1 MAIKVRG
8 GRTLT
13 LATVGALAASL
24 LAVGGVATASSA
36 ASEVYA
42 CVHKKTR
49 YVRIVNP
56 TTPCRKTEER
66 IVIGGSTTQ
75 LNGGTS
81 GPKGD
86 QGPQGKQGLKGD
98 TGAQG
103 PQGPK
108 GDTGPVGPQG
118 KQGLPGKDGQ
128 DGKQGLPGKDGK
140 DGLPGKDGQDG
151 KQGLPGKDGKD
162 GLPGKNGQDG
172 KNGLP
177 GKDGERGPAGPQG
190 PQGPKG
196 EPGKDGAGA
205 TYATYTNDASINGL
219 GSVTASCDKGGTPTG
234 GGFSFGTLKNAEV
247 MGSYPGASGWTV
259 TVAKDDNGGGN
270 NLTADTQSTQ
280 SHGGGNN
287 GTSVSGKVFV
297 VCIKKV

>member
-1 MAIKVRG
+1 MAINVRG

-86 QGPQGKQGLKGD
+86 QGPQGKQG
-98 TGAQG
+98 
-103 PQGPK
+103 PQGE
-108 GDTGPVGPQG
+108 TGPVGPQG
-118 KQGLPGKDGQ
+118 KP
-128 DGKQGLPGKDGK
+128 
-140 DGLPGKDGQDG
+140 
-151 KQGLPGKDGKD
+151 GLPGKDGKD

-172 KNGLP
+172 KDGERGPAGPQGPKGDDGKQGLP
-177 GKDGERGPAGPQG
+177 GKNGQDGKDGKDGERGPAGPQG

-205 TYATYTNDASINGL
+205 AYTTYTNSVSITGL
-219 GSVTASCDKGGTPTG
+219 GSETATCNNGGTPTG

-247 MGSYPGASGWTV
+247 LGSYPGAGGWTV

-270 NLTADTQSTQ
+270 NLTADTQTTQSTQ
-280 SHGGGNN
+280 SHGGGN
-287 GTSVSGKVFV
+287 GTSVSGKVYV
-297 VCIKKV
+297 ICIKKV

>member
-1 MAIKVRG
+1 MAINVRG

-66 IVIGGSTTQ
+66 VVIGGSTTQ

-86 QGPQGKQGLKGD
+86 QGPQGKQG
-98 TGAQG
+98 
-103 PQGPK
+103 PQGE
-108 GDTGPVGPQG
+108 TGPVGPQG
-118 KQGLPGKDGQ
+118 KP
-128 DGKQGLPGKDGK
+128 
-140 DGLPGKDGQDG
+140 
-151 KQGLPGKDGKD
+151 
-162 GLPGKNGQDG
+162 
-172 KNGLP
+172 GLP

-190 PQGPKG
+190 PKGDDGKDGLPGKNGQDGQDGKQGLPGKDGERGPEGPKGDTGPQGPQGPKG
-196 EPGKDGAGA
+196 EPGTGGGVTGATVVSANFSHNKSASASCPAGKIATGGGYSAGA
-205 TYATYTNDASINGL
+205 NGKTT
-219 GSVTASCDKGGTPTG
+219 GSYPTVEGGTP
-234 GGFSFGTLKNAEV
+234 K
-247 MGSYPGASGWTV
+247 GWTV
-259 TVAKDDNGGGN
+259 TFDSNA
-270 NLTADTQSTQ
+270 
-280 SHGGGNN
+280 
-287 GTSVSGKVFV
+287 SGIVYV
-297 VCIKKV
+297 ICV

>member
-1 MAIKVRG
+1 MGIKVRG

-66 IVIGGSTTQ
+66 VVIGGSTTQ

-86 QGPQGKQGLKGD
+86 TGAPGKP
-98 TGAQG
+98 GAQG

-108 GDTGPVGPQG
+108 GDTGAVGPQG
-118 KQGLPGKDGQ
+118 KQGFPGKNGQ
-128 DGKQGLPGKDGK
+128 
-140 DGLPGKDGQDG
+140 
-151 KQGLPGKDGKD
+151 DGKD

-172 KNGLP
+172 QDGKQGIPGKDGKDGTPGKNGQNGQDGKQGLP
-177 GKDGERGPAGPQG
+177 GKDGKDGERGPAGPQG

-205 TYATYTNDASINGL
+205 AYATYTNDASINGL
-219 GSVTASCDKGGTPTG
+219 GSVTATCDKGGSPTG
-234 GGFSFGTLKNAEV
+234 GGFSFGTLKNAVV

-270 NLTADTQSTQ
+270 NLTAETQT
-280 SHGGGNN
+280 HGGGNN
-287 GTSVSGKVFV
+287 GTSVSGKVYV

>member
-66 IVIGGSTTQ
+66 VVIGGSTTE
-75 LNGGTS
+75 LNGATS

-86 QGPQGKQGLKGD
+86 TGPQGKQGVAGP
-98 TGAQG
+98 QG

-108 GDTGPVGPQG
+108 GETGPVGPQG
-118 KQGLPGKDGQ
+118 KQGLPGKNGQ
-128 DGKQGLPGKDGK
+128 DGPQGPKGDTG
-140 DGLPGKDGQDG
+140 P
-151 KQGLPGKDGKD
+151 QGPKGDTGPQGPKGDD
-162 GLPGKNGQDG
+162 GKNGQDG
-172 KNGLP
+172 KQ
-177 GKDGERGPAGPQG
+177 GEKGPKGDTGPRGTEGPKGDTG

-196 EPGKDGAGA
+196 DPGKDGAGA
-205 TYATYTNDASINGL
+205 AYGTYTNDATISGL
-219 GSVTASCDKGGTPTG
+219 GPVTATCDKGGTPTG
-234 GGFSFGTLKNAEV
+234 GGFSFSTLKNAEV
-247 MGSYPGASGWTV
+247 MGSFPGASGWTV

-270 NLTADTQSTQ
+270 NLTADTQT
-280 SHGGGNN
+280 HGGGNN
-287 GTSVSGKVFV
+287 GTSVSGKVYV